1 MGLNN
6 HHKFSLTGTFFN
18 NSYNNYNN
26 KKYSGKWDRPS
37 ISDAP
42 KSPGKASGGN
52 DEPSSGGTDQ
62 QKKDRLSRLSRQTST
77 ANAKNGPQPTS
88 KNDSR
93 HNSPFE
99 GSLMGNLNNTGGSS
113 TFITPLLKGHSRQES
128 NIDKYQDN

>member
-1 MGLNN
+1 MGMNN

-52 DEPSSGGTDQ
+52 DEPSSGGTD
-62 QKKDRLSRLSRQTST
+62 
-77 ANAKNGPQPTS
+77 
-88 KNDSR
+88 
-93 HNSPFE
+93 
-99 GSLMGNLNNTGGSS
+99 
-113 TFITPLLKGHSRQES
+113 
-128 NIDKYQDN
+128 